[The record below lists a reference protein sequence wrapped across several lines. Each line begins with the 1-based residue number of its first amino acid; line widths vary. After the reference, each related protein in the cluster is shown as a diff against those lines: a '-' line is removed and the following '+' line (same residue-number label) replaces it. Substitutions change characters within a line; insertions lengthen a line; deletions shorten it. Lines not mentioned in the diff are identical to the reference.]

1 VLWYRIGN
9 IRNRDH
15 SVHIYIYTHL
25 FFLNVPLNLIFPF
38 SLQLKRTKLSF
49 TWHWRHRNHFAEN
62 PINAQ
67 MARTDQTW
75 AFIEGPKT
83 SPSSGK
89 IKGPDKKCCC
99 RKKPCSGTIAT
110 AKKVEHIET
119 WKTWGHHHL
128 YHAGNTLLSFSIFL
142 LGCYNHWCHPIAI
155 PLWSWGIYLLWY
167 GSSPYIDYV
176 CLWRIQTGRFSFK
189 ISTETHVQLSDVW
202 QHLSGGH
209 ILTLLLIRTS
219 DLRPALQGLPQ
230 GRVDAGSNGLASQ
243 NFRMLSIGLFSTKLS
258 KVNVFHRNMY
268 CMYIPQEHL

>member
-1 VLWYRIGN
+1 MG
-9 IRNRDH
+9 
-15 SVHIYIYTHL
+15 T
-25 FFLNVPLNLIFPF
+25 
-38 SLQLKRTKLSF
+38 
-49 TWHWRHRNHFAEN
+49 
-62 PINAQ
+62 
-67 MARTDQTW
+67 
-75 AFIEGPKT
+75 
-83 SPSSGK
+83 PSS
-89 IKGPDKKCCC
+89 I
-99 RKKPCSGTIAT
+99 
-110 AKKVEHIET
+110 
-119 WKTWGHHHL
+119 

-167 GSSPYIDYV
+167 DSSPYIDYV

-243 NFRMLSIGLFSTKLS
+243 NFRMLSIGLFSTKLP

-268 CMYIPQEHL
+268 CMYISQEHL